1 MGKPKHRG
9 AASEADVI
17 APLALL
23 SAARAAARVAPA
35 TQGAEAYERRL
46 LAARRWPLAS
56 TREATAEA
64 TATAAGAW
72 AAETAAATAASQ
84 GTLRFDLSVV
94 NTTGGTTAA
103 ACTDMGSI
111 HDMESEG
118 SAGMAPTTG
127 RHDAYTAADVRRQTE
142 VELEEAED
150 VAAAV
155 DRADRDKWEWG
166 SRVVW
171 WESSYTWSEPE
182 LACGSWESEPEWH
195 RNARSEEADARWNR
209 DTVAS
214 WAASA
219 KEHSTCPTS
228 SYHSDNEANTV
239 SD

>member
-1 MGKPKHRG
+1 MGKLKHRG

-35 TQGAEAYERRL
+35 AQGAEAYKRRFW
-46 LAARRWPLAS
+46 AARRRWLAA

-150 VAAAV
+150 VAAAA

-171 WESSYTWSEPE
+171 WESSYTWSKPE

-209 DTVAS
+209 DG
-214 WAASA
+214 
-219 KEHSTCPTS
+219 
-228 SYHSDNEANTV
+228 
-239 SD
+239 

>member
-23 SAARAAARVAPA
+23 SAARAAARAA
-35 TQGAEAYERRL
+35 AAAEGAEAYERRL
-46 LAARRWPLAS
+46 LAARRRWLAA

-72 AAETAAATAASQ
+72 AAEAAAATAASQ

-111 HDMESEG
+111 HDMESKG

-142 VELEEAED
+142 VDLEEAED
-150 VAAAV
+150 VAAAA

-171 WESSYTWSEPE
+171 WESSYTWSKPE

-209 DTVAS
+209 DG
-214 WAASA
+214 
-219 KEHSTCPTS
+219 
-228 SYHSDNEANTV
+228 
-239 SD
+239 

>member
-23 SAARAAARVAPA
+23 SAARAAARVAA
-35 TQGAEAYERRL
+35 AAEGAEAYERRL
-46 LAARRWPLAS
+46 LAARRRWLAA
-56 TREATAEA
+56 TFEATAEA

-72 AAETAAATAASQ
+72 AAEAAAATAASQ

-94 NTTGGTTAA
+94 NTSGGTTAA

-127 RHDAYTAADVRRQTE
+127 GHDAYTAADVRRQTE
-142 VELEEAED
+142 VDLEEAED

-171 WESSYTWSEPE
+171 WESSYTWSKPE

-209 DTVAS
+209 DG
-214 WAASA
+214 
-219 KEHSTCPTS
+219 
-228 SYHSDNEANTV
+228 
-239 SD
+239 